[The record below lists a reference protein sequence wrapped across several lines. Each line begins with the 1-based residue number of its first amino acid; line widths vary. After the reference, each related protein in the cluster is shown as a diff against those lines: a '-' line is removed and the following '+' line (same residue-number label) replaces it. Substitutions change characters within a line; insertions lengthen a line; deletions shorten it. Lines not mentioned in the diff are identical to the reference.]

1 MLMFQKKKMADSSFG
16 HRRLRQVWDMGKAML
31 SVPAAQRNANVV
43 KVVKFCNSC
52 CQARNPKCKT
62 WIIIIAYIV
71 VTLSCLFRSVCQ
83 SARQGYWSYDLCTC
97 VRVRVRVRVCVCAR
111 VRGVYCVVFK
121 KKVIHLERALTRTL
135 NSKLRNVKSMW
146 PVTHTQKKQP
156 TWRKEAAM
164 TCTRAVTHYRT
175 STTDTQWVISKY
187 CFSFEFRRCH

>member
-1 MLMFQKKKMADSSFG
+1 
-16 HRRLRQVWDMGKAML
+16 ML
-31 SVPAAQRNANVV
+31 SGPQS
-43 KVVKFCNSC
+43 KVQNMNNHHSIYC
-52 CQARNPKCKT
+52 CDV
-62 WIIIIAYIV
+62 IMFI
-71 VTLSCLFRSVCQ
+71 SVSMSIGPSRLLKLWFVYVC
-83 SARQGYWSYDLCTC
+83 ACAC
-97 VRVRVRVRVCVCAR
+97 ACVCVCVSAR
-111 VRGVYCVVFK
+111 AWSLLCCLFK

-146 PVTHTQKKQP
+146 PVTHTHTKKQP